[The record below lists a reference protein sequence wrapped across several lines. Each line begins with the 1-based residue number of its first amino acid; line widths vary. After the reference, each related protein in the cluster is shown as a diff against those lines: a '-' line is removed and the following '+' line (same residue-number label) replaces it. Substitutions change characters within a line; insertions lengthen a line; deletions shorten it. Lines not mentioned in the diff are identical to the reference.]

1 MLLQAILVVAK
12 HASVR
17 SLVAYADMNTKRR
30 KIKQIMITNNNNRN
44 ISNSN
49 SRSNNNSNRSYKRP
63 KISFCLVFGLQ
74 PLKKIFC
81 FQTFKSEM
89 EELILLQLSYFTEE
103 PEILSH
109 LAPFTVYVITK
120 AQLWPLLPFK
130 ILLRHWWALHPP
142 LGMLLCQVLS
152 YLIPKQ
158 LFTATILKETKS
170 HGEWYQLLL
179 PKLFT
184 TIKFLA
190 PSLAWASLVSIS
202 LKTTRLS
209 FLAFKMELMDS
220 TTATNTSTKKL
231 RRSKFGKSTF
241 DHYFESI

>member
-1 MLLQAILVVAK
+1 MGMITMNATLNIIGVVLVMLLQAILVVAK

-120 AQLWPLLPFK
+120 AQL
-130 ILLRHWWALHPP
+130 
-142 LGMLLCQVLS
+142 
-152 YLIPKQ
+152 
-158 LFTATILKETKS
+158 
-170 HGEWYQLLL
+170 
-179 PKLFT
+179 
-184 TIKFLA
+184 
-190 PSLAWASLVSIS
+190 
-202 LKTTRLS
+202 
-209 FLAFKMELMDS
+209 
-220 TTATNTSTKKL
+220 
-231 RRSKFGKSTF
+231 
-241 DHYFESI
+241 